1 MIDVTEALALLN
13 SNLGV
18 FGTESIPLS
27 ASIRRILKEEWY
39 TDRPLPPYDRVTMD
53 GIAIDYLDYEGGK
66 RTYLIENIAAAGD
79 PQKEK
84 KKAGTCLEVMTGAIM
99 PLACDTVIRYEDL
112 TINDGQ
118 VTINVKGVKKA
129 QNVHF
134 LGSDRQKGELVATEN
149 TLISSAEVGLGA
161 SIGKSRVTVAKLP
174 KAIVISTGN
183 ELVPIDHIPLAHQ
196 IRKSN
201 IYRISTV
208 LNSLGVA
215 CDTAHLDDDKEEI
228 KTKMA
233 SYLNDYDVVLLSGG
247 VSKGKFDFLPQ
258 VLDELGAEKLF
269 HKVAQRPGKP
279 FWFGRRGACTIFAF
293 PGNPVSSFVCM
304 HRYFIEWLSKSLG
317 APLKKPM
324 YAILTDDVHFKPNL
338 TYFLE
343 VKVTSDQAGRLLATP
358 QKGNGSGDLTN
369 LVEADAIIEL
379 PKGRNLYKKGEVYPI
394 FFYR

>member
-1 MIDVTEALALLN
+1 MIDVKDALDIINAH
-13 SNLGV
+13 LGAY
-18 FGTESIPLS
+18 GTETIPLS
-27 ASIRRILKEEWY
+27 ESIGRILKEEWH

-53 GIAIDYLDYEGGK
+53 GIAIEYTDFEQGK
-66 RTYLIENIAAAGD
+66 RTYPIENIAAAGD

-112 TINDGQ
+112 TINDSSA
-118 VTINVKGVKKA
+118 TINAEGVRQA

-134 LGSDRQKGELVATEN
+134 LGSDRRMGDHVAKDN
-149 TLISSAEVGLGA
+149 TLISSAEIGLGA
-161 SIGKSRVTVAKLP
+161 SIGKSMVTVAKLP

-183 ELVPIDHIPLAHQ
+183 ELVPIDHNPLAHQ

-208 LNSLGVA
+208 LKSLGVN
-215 CDTAHLDDDKEEI
+215 CDAAHLDDDKEEI

-233 SYLNDYDVVLLSGG
+233 TYLTDYDIVLLSGG

-269 HKVAQRPGKP
+269 HKIAQRPGKP

-304 HRYFIEWLSKSLG
+304 HRYFIEWLSNSLG

-324 YAILTDDVHFKPNL
+324 NAILADDVHFKPDL

-343 VKVTSDQAGRLLATP
+343 VKISSNQEGSLLATP
-358 QKGNGSGDLTN
+358 QKGNGSGDLAN
-369 LVEADAIIEL
+369 LVDADAIIEL
-379 PKGRNLYKKGEVYPI
+379 PKGRDLYKKGEVYPT

>member
-1 MIDVTEALALLN
+1 MIDVKDALDIINAH
-13 SNLGV
+13 LGAY
-18 FGTESIPLS
+18 GTETIPLS
-27 ASIRRILKEEWY
+27 ESIGRILKEEWH

-53 GIAIDYLDYEGGK
+53 GIAIEYTDFEQGK
-66 RTYLIENIAAAGD
+66 RTYPIENIAAAGD

-112 TINDGQ
+112 TINDSSA
-118 VTINVKGVKKA
+118 TINAEGVRQA

-134 LGSDRQKGELVATEN
+134 LGSDRRMGEQVAKEN
-149 TLISSAEVGLGA
+149 TLISSAEIGLGA
-161 SIGKSRVTVAKLP
+161 SIGKSMVTVAKLP

-183 ELVPIDHIPLAHQ
+183 ELVPIDHNPLAHQ

-208 LNSLGVA
+208 LKSLGVN
-215 CDTAHLDDDKEEI
+215 CDAAHLDDDKEEI

-233 SYLNDYDVVLLSGG
+233 TYLTDYDIVLLSGG

-269 HKVAQRPGKP
+269 HKIAQRPGKP

-304 HRYFIEWLSKSLG
+304 HRYFIEWLSNSLG

-324 YAILTDDVHFKPNL
+324 NAILADDVHFKPDL

-343 VKVTSDQAGRLLATP
+343 VKISSNQEGSLLATP
-358 QKGNGSGDLTN
+358 QKGNGSGDLAN
-369 LVEADAIIEL
+369 LVDADAIIEL
-379 PKGRNLYKKGEVYPI
+379 PKGRDLYKKGEVYPT